1 MKDKGLVVSTNK
13 DLADVEVECIMNTCH
28 DCSAK
33 ALCIGRK
40 QDRGNIS
47 VKNPVEACPG
57 DKVIFEVPE
66 DKYSRALI
74 CLFSILLFSSLLGL
88 GLGAM
93 LSSLT
98 QISSTAAGASGL
110 FIGLILGGI
119 GAFFLFRRQNR
130 KYLYPVIIDII
141 KKGDCHG

>member
-1 MKDKGLVVSTNK
+1 MVVSTAEG
-13 DLADVEVECIMNTCH
+13 LADVEVECIMNACQ
-28 DCSAK
+28 DCSAQT
-33 ALCIGRK
+33 LCIGRK
-40 QDRGNIS
+40 QNKGHIS

-57 DKVIFEVPE
+57 DQVIFEVPE

-74 CLFSILLFSSLLGL
+74 YLFGILLASSLLGL
-88 GLGAM
+88 GLGTL
-93 LSSLT
+93 LSDLAG
-98 QISSTAAGASGL
+98 ISPTAASASGL

-119 GAFFLFRRQNR
+119 GAYNLFRRQNK